1 MSEGYSKSNLSI
13 RNIFKITISSI
24 EKVACKKCH
33 FFDGHVDTIFENLKW
48 NKSFWDKSLND
59 RISIFSQSIFKFSIL
74 KLSILTIRSYA
85 LRSQRITNTIRIFW
99 WLLSIDYQIEHIIE
113 ILTLHIPNTI
123 ILFQINSWS
132 LIFRF
137 ISTGQWIS
145 PIIAVLHDFNPIQWR
160 PIHLLGHY
168 HEAVELFA
176 RDGQLDPIELKI
188 RVGNFIR

>member
-1 MSEGYSKSNLSI
+1 MLSRG
-13 RNIFKITISSI
+13 RN
-24 EKVACKKCH
+24 CH
-33 FFDGHVDTIFENLKW
+33 FVDGHIDTFFENLKA
-48 NKSFWDKSLND
+48 K
-59 RISIFSQSIFKFSIL
+59 
-74 KLSILTIRSYA
+74 
-85 LRSQRITNTIRIFW
+85 RIFRRQISRW
-99 WLLSIDYQIEHIIE
+99 QNLNILAVNIQILNIQTPNTHDPIVPAPIVANHEHDPNILMITLNRLSNRIFRTYSKLE

-168 HEAVELFA
+168 HEAVESFA
-176 RDGQLDPIELKI
+176 RDEQLDPIELKI
-188 RVGNFIR
+188 GVRFEKVWFGWGKLRLD

>member
-1 MSEGYSKSNLSI
+1 MPLFRWTHWY
-13 RNIFKITISSI
+13 
-24 EKVACKKCH
+24 
-33 FFDGHVDTIFENLKW
+33 
-48 NKSFWDKSLND
+48 
-59 RISIFSQSIFKFSIL
+59 
-74 KLSILTIRSYA
+74 
-85 LRSQRITNTIRIFW
+85 IFW
-99 WLLSIDYQIEHIIE
+99 KSKVKQIFRRQISQWQNLNILAVNIQILNIQTLNTHDPIVPAPIVANHEHDPNILMITLNRLSNRTFIE

-168 HEAVELFA
+168 HEAVESFA
-176 RDGQLDPIELKI
+176 RDEQLDPIELKI
-188 RVGNFIR
+188 RVEESDSLGGKLWFDRG